1 MKDIVGLFL
10 LAVLILAG
18 LGFSDLMGSVLE
30 QRAVLEAET
39 PRSM

>member
-18 LGFSDLMGSVLE
+18 LGFSDLLGSLLE
-30 QRAVLEAET
+30 QKAVIQAEA
-39 PRSM
+39 PS